1 MAYKNYKPRFQQDPE
16 YKRINYQ
23 IRVPRVFLIDTDGKP
38 VGEIDTEKAMTM
50 AEDKNLDLVEV
61 SANANPPVCRIMDYG
76 KYQYQRKQ
84 QEVKKTKVLDTKE
97 IRLSFKIGEHDK
109 EIKVKRAEGFLSAG
123 HKVKI
128 TMMLRGRENIFAGEA
143 VKKMKAIAESFA
155 EKATLIGGPEKKGKF
170 IDILLSPK

>member
-1 MAYKNYKPRFQQDPE
+1 MFVMGSVMAPVRSRDPRYRRRGSSVSSDQVLEFLQFVEGQKNQSVRE
-16 YKRINYQ
+16 
-23 IRVPRVFLIDTDGKP
+23 L
-38 VGEIDTEKAMTM
+38 
-50 AEDKNLDLVEV
+50 LD
-61 SANANPPVCRIMDYG
+61 
-76 KYQYQRKQ
+76 
-84 QEVKKTKVLDTKE
+84 KVLQKS
-97 IRLSFKIGEHDK
+97 RLMTGAEAGTIFIARGRGQKRWLEPASVQNDA
-109 EIKVKRAEGFLSAG
+109 IKVKRAEGFLSAG